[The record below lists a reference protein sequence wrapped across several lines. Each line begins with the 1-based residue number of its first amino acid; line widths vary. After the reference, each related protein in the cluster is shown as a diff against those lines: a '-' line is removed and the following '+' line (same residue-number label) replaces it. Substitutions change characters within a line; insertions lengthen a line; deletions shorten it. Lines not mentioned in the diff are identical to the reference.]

1 MKQCPARSTLDEDTI
16 ISKLSN
22 HHHGRSRNK
31 GRRQLNVETLDS
43 KSNEQEVVSPK
54 KHQPQ
59 LLFRSY
65 VNARRARVISV
76 SSVSILALF
85 LFLLNVS
92 NLQNPNGYFDY
103 IKEDH
108 SSNVVAPSTS
118 AHQDQAQR
126 NEENEQQATDNRAP
140 DFGIIGFPKTG
151 TTFLL
156 DALNRHSEVVMPV
169 PSRADNREF
178 CKLEDWF
185 EDMKNISSPPQSPHQ
200 TPTPTR
206 YGFKCPTIIKATK
219 GIEDLVKIAKDK
231 DTRLVMG
238 LRHPVLG

>member
-1 MKQCPARSTLDEDTI
+1 M
-16 ISKLSN
+16 
-22 HHHGRSRNK
+22 
-31 GRRQLNVETLDS
+31 
-43 KSNEQEVVSPK
+43 
-54 KHQPQ
+54 
-59 LLFRSY
+59 
-65 VNARRARVISV
+65 
-76 SSVSILALF
+76 
-85 LFLLNVS
+85 
-92 NLQNPNGYFDY
+92 
-103 IKEDH
+103 
-108 SSNVVAPSTS
+108 
-118 AHQDQAQR
+118 
-126 NEENEQQATDNRAP
+126 EQQATDNRAP